1 MSGFFGIRLAR
12 HLKKMMK
19 YMRYVFNDHFIL
31 VCVFLLGGLGFYY
44 SQVLKTLP
52 ENFIWGRPIV
62 MILWLMML
70 QIGRLATLAE
80 EADKVFIL
88 PKEPEMKAYLNR
100 ALRYSIWLPLVAL
113 ILIGG
118 MSMPLVVVSTGWEF
132 STFFYFIVMLTLMKI
147 SHLFVQKYDLYQIS
161 SKEFTGWFSVWLI
174 SSLVIIGLSLYIIPL
189 VGLVGALVQ
198 VVLLYLVLQKKEQ
211 AVSLDW
217 EKMIQKEKSRMHRIY
232 QFIHL
237 FTDVPEISS
246 SVKRRKILDPV
257 LVKIKKTSQNTY
269 LYLYA
274 RSFLRGSEYSGLF
287 IRLVLVGGVIL
298 FFLKEFWISMGVSVL
313 FVYLIGFQLIP
324 IYTQFDY
331 MVMTR
336 LYPVPNSQKKQAVS
350 KLVTILLFV
359 AAVLFSIFVL
369 SALPDV
375 KESLLIIGALLIEVV
390 LFAKFYVPYRLK
402 KMEA

>member
-52 ENFIWGRPIV
+52 ENFVWGRPI
-62 MILWLMML
+62 ILIFWLALL
-70 QIGRLATLAE
+70 QIGRIATLAE

-88 PKEPEMKAYLNR
+88 PKEPEMNRYLNR
-100 ALRYSIWLPLVAL
+100 AIRYSFWIPLVAL
-113 ILIGG
+113 FLLGG
-118 MSMPLVVVSTGWEF
+118 MSMPLVVVSTGWAF
-132 STFFYFIVMLTLMKI
+132 STFFYFIVMLGILKA
-147 SHLFVQKYDLYQIS
+147 SHLRLQKYELYQIS
-161 SKEFTGWFSVWLI
+161 SREYYLWFLLWFI
-174 SSLVIIGLSLYIIPL
+174 TSLVAIVLSLYVVPIAGPL
-189 VGLVGALVQ
+189 IALVQ
-198 VVLLYLVLQKKEQ
+198 VVFFYILLNKKEQ
-211 AVSLDW
+211 TVSLDW
-217 EKMIQKEKSRMHRIY
+217 ERMIQKEKNRMHRIY

-246 SVKRRKILDPV
+246 SVKRRKFLDP
-257 LVKIKKTSQNTY
+257 LLGKIKKTSQNTY

-287 IRLVLVGGVIL
+287 IRLVLVAGVIL

-331 MVMTR
+331 MVMTH
-336 LYPVPNSQKKQAVS
+336 LYPVPDGQKKQAVS
-350 KLVTILLFV
+350 KLVTVLLLVAALLFSV
-359 AAVLFSIFVL
+359 FVL
-369 SALPDV
+369 IALPDL
-375 KESLLIIGALLIEVV
+375 KEGLMVVVALIVEVL

-402 KMEA
+402 KMEG

>member
-52 ENFIWGRPIV
+52 ENFVWGRPIIV
-62 MILWLMML
+62 VLWLALL
-70 QIGRLATLAE
+70 QIGRIATLAQ

-88 PKEPEMKAYLNR
+88 PKEPEMNSYLNR
-100 ALRYSIWLPLVAL
+100 AMRYSFWLPLVTL
-113 ILIGG
+113 ILMGG
-118 MSMPLVVVSTGWEF
+118 MSMPLVVVSTGWAF
-132 STFFYFIVMLTLMKI
+132 ATFFYFIVMLGILKA
-147 SHLFVQKYDLYQIS
+147 SHLRLQKYGLYQVS
-161 SKEFTGWFSVWLI
+161 ARVYQQWSVLWLVTSFI
-174 SSLVIIGLSLYIIPL
+174 TIALSLYVLPL
-189 VGLVGALVQ
+189 AGPVAALVQ
-198 VVLLYLVLQKKEQ
+198 AAFFYLVLKKKEQ
-211 AVSLDW
+211 SVALDW
-217 EKMIQKEKSRMHRIY
+217 ESMVQTEKNRMHRIY

-246 SVKRRKILDPV
+246 SVKRRKFLDP
-257 LVKIKKTSQNTY
+257 LVHKIKKNSQNTY

-287 IRLVLVGGVIL
+287 IRLVLVAGVIL
-298 FFLKEFWISMGVSVL
+298 FFLKEFWISLGVSVL

-331 MVMTR
+331 MVMTH
-336 LYPVPNSQKKQAVS
+336 LYPVPNEQKKQAVS
-350 KLVTILLFV
+350 KLMTVLLFV
-359 AAVLFSIFVL
+359 AAALFSIFVL
-369 SALPDV
+369 IALPDL
-375 KESLLIIGALLIEVV
+375 KEGLLVVGALIIEVL

-402 KMEA
+402 KMEV

>member
-52 ENFIWGRPIV
+52 ANFVWGRPI
-62 MILWLMML
+62 ILIFWLALL
-70 QIGRLATLAE
+70 QIGRIATLAE

-88 PKEPEMKAYLNR
+88 PKEPEMNRYLNR
-100 ALRYSIWLPLVAL
+100 AIRYSFWIPLVAL
-113 ILIGG
+113 FLLGG
-118 MSMPLVVVSTGWEF
+118 MSMPLVVVSTGWAF
-132 STFFYFIVMLTLMKI
+132 STFFYFIVMLGILKA
-147 SHLFVQKYDLYQIS
+147 SHLRLQKYELYQIS
-161 SKEFTGWFSVWLI
+161 SREYCLWFLLWFI
-174 SSLVIIGLSLYIIPL
+174 TSLVAIVLSLYVVPIAGPL
-189 VGLVGALVQ
+189 IALVQ
-198 VVLLYLVLQKKEQ
+198 VVFFYILLNKEEQ
-211 AVSLDW
+211 TVSLDW
-217 EKMIQKEKSRMHRIY
+217 ERMIQKEKNRMHRIY

-246 SVKRRKILDPV
+246 SVKRRKFLDP
-257 LVKIKKTSQNTY
+257 LLGKIKKTSQNTY

-287 IRLVLVGGVIL
+287 IRLVLVAGVIL

-331 MVMTR
+331 MVMTH
-336 LYPVPNSQKKQAVS
+336 LYPVPDGQKKQAVS
-350 KLVTILLFV
+350 ILVTVLLLVAALLFSV
-359 AAVLFSIFVL
+359 FVL
-369 SALPDV
+369 IALPDL
-375 KESLLIIGALLIEVV
+375 KEGLMVVVALIVEVL

-402 KMEA
+402 KMEG

>member
-52 ENFIWGRPIV
+52 ENFIWGRPLVI
-62 MILWLMML
+62 ILWLAIL

-113 ILIGG
+113 VLIGG

-132 STFFYFIVMLTLMKI
+132 STFFYFIVMLGLMKI

-161 SKEFTGWFSVWLI
+161 SKEYSLWFTLWLL
-174 SSLVIIGLSLYIIPL
+174 SSLGIIVLSLYTIP
-189 VGLVGALVQ
+189 VAGLAGAFVQ
-198 VVLLYLVLQKKEQ
+198 VAGFYLVLEKKEQ

-246 SVKRRKILDPV
+246 SVKRRKVLDPV

-369 SALPDV
+369 IALPDV

>member
-1 MSGFFGIRLAR
+1 
-12 HLKKMMK
+12 
-19 YMRYVFNDHFIL
+19 MRYVFNDHFIL

-52 ENFIWGRPIV
+52 RNFVWGRPIV
-62 MILWLMML
+62 VVFWLVVL
-70 QIGRLATLAE
+70 QIGRIATLAA

-88 PKEPEMKAYLNR
+88 PKEPEMNAYLNR
-100 ALRYSIWLPLVAL
+100 ALRYSFWLPLVAL
-113 ILIGG
+113 FLLGG
-118 MSMPLVVVSTGWEF
+118 MSMPLVVVSTGWAF
-132 STFFYFIVMLTLMKI
+132 STFLYFIVMLGILKS
-147 SHLFVQKYDLYQIS
+147 SHLRLQKYELYQIS
-161 SKEFTGWFSVWLI
+161 ERAYGQWFVLWLVT
-174 SSLVIIGLSLYIIPL
+174 SLLAIVLSLYVLPVVGPL
-189 VGLVGALVQ
+189 VALGQAVFFYSI
-198 VVLLYLVLQKKEQ
+198 LNKKEQ

-217 EKMIQKEKSRMHRIY
+217 ENMIRKEKNRMHRIY

-246 SVKRRKILDPV
+246 SVKRRKFLDP
-257 LVKIKKTSQNTY
+257 LLSKIKKTSQNTY

-287 IRLVLVGGVIL
+287 IRLVLVAGVIL

-331 MVMTR
+331 MVMTH
-336 LYPVPNSQKKQAVS
+336 LYPVSDKQKKQAVS
-350 KLVTILLFV
+350 TLITVLLFV
-359 AAVLFSIFVL
+359 AALLFSVFVL
-369 SALPDV
+369 IALPDL
-375 KESLLIIGALLIEVV
+375 KESLMVIGALLVEVF

>member
-31 VCVFLLGGLGFYY
+31 VCVFLLGGLGYYY

-52 ENFIWGRPIV
+52 ENFVWGRPIILV
-62 MILWLMML
+62 LWLVLL
-70 QIGRLATLAE
+70 QIGRIATLAE

-88 PKEPEMKAYLNR
+88 PKEPEMNSYLKR
-100 ALRYSIWLPLVAL
+100 AMRYSFWLPLVAL
-113 ILIGG
+113 FLVGG
-118 MSMPLVVVSTGWEF
+118 MSMPLVVVSTGWAF
-132 STFFYFIVMLTLMKI
+132 STFSYFIVMLGILKV
-147 SHLFVQKYDLYQIS
+147 SHLRLQKYELYQIS
-161 SKEFTGWFSVWLI
+161 TNERLQWFTVWFI
-174 SSLVIIGLSLYIIPL
+174 TSLVSIGLSLYVSPL
-189 VGLVGALVQ
+189 VGVLVAVIQ
-198 VVLLYLVLQKKEQ
+198 VSLFYLVLNKKEL
-211 AVSLDW
+211 AASLDW
-217 EKMIQKEKSRMHRIY
+217 ELMVQKEKNRMHRIY

-246 SVKRRKILDPV
+246 SVKRRKYLDP
-257 LVKIKKTSQNTY
+257 LLGKIKKTSQNTY

-287 IRLVLVGGVIL
+287 IRLILVAGVIL

-331 MVMTR
+331 MVMTH
-336 LYPVPNSQKKQAVS
+336 LYPVPNDQKKQAVS
-350 KLVTILLFV
+350 KLVTVLLLVAAILFSLFV
-359 AAVLFSIFVL
+359 LI
-369 SALPDV
+369 ALPDL
-375 KESLLIIGALLIEVV
+375 KEGLMVVAALIVEVL